1 MIIQLVYSG
10 ILGIM
15 SWGLVIGTM
24 NSGVWNITLGLK
36 GGLMTEITQSG
47 YYDAETVDGV
57 WEIWLFDDVY
67 GAEHAY
73 LIKRV
78 EFNALANSLA
88 A

>member
-1 MIIQLVYSG
+1 
-10 ILGIM
+10 
-15 SWGLVIGTM
+15 
-24 NSGVWNITLGLK
+24 
-36 GGLMTEITQSG
+36 MTEITQSG